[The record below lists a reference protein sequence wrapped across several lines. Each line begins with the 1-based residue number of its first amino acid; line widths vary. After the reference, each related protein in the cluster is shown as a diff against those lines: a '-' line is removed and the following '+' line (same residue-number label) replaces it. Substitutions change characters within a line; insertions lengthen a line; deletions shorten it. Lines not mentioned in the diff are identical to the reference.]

1 MGIDRD
7 LVAPFAAI
15 GGLSRRF
22 FITTRL
28 QPQMKKYRCLWCMS
42 TANHNIWYFGHVSG
56 HPIVKHRHLPV
67 ESSKPARLER
77 ILCLST
83 APGPRK

>member
-42 TANHNIWYFGHVSG
+42 TANHNI
-56 HPIVKHRHLPV
+56 
-67 ESSKPARLER
+67 
-77 ILCLST
+77 
-83 APGPRK
+83 